1 MVAITSQKLQE
12 TIKLLEDDL
21 LNNPNRNQQQNQL
34 LKEIQEKDYSST
46 GLFGQ
51 YLQGVSRRSSD
62 EITATGDTNP
72 LLIDALRYSGSILD

>member
-34 LKEIQEKDYSST
+34 AEDHLMK
-46 GLFGQ
+46 
-51 YLQGVSRRSSD
+51 
-62 EITATGDTNP
+62 
-72 LLIDALRYSGSILD
+72 